1 MIYLRACFREL
12 NSNFRRTKGFI
23 LKLSNMAKSKYDGNN
38 LRTAFQYI
46 KNYAG
51 SKVKSHTSKK
61 TFAAQT
67 TFSCLHQLYLKKM
80 LNYYSE
86 IRVKAYSDK
95 KKETRQITMIAHI
108 FGRSVKRAFQRWK
121 F

>member
-1 MIYLRACFREL
+1 M

-23 LKLSNMAKSKYDGNN
+23 LKLSNMAKSKYDGHA
-38 LRTAFQYI
+38 LRSAFQII

-51 SKVKSHTSKK
+51 SKVKSHTSTK
-61 TFAAQT
+61 TFAMQT
-67 TFSCLHQLYLKKM
+67 TFSCLHQLYLKRM
-80 LNYYSE
+80 LHYYSD
-86 IRVKAYSDK
+86 IRVKAYSAK
-95 KKETRQITMIAHI
+95 KKETRQVTMIAHL